1 VIYPVNNMKVSTL
14 LVIAGMIII
23 SLYFLVEV
31 NYYSGVDDSVKN
43 SSDTPFLLIPAIG
56 IEQSINNK
64 SVDYGV
70 YHEPQSAQP
79 GSGTVVLFGHRTLH
93 GSPFL
98 KLDQLKTGDNVTLAW
113 YGVGNVEYRVIN
125 SSIVSEDYRLSVEQ
139 GDVLFLITCYPL
151 GSTKQRLV
159 IKAQQEHI
167 YPYQAPGD
175 TPENSQKYYA
185 VALIVGFFAA
195 GMILSFFYPIQ
206 EERYILT
213 LVTVALT
220 MFLVMGYLF
229 PIPAVGVEYQIS
241 NLSNY
246 LGV

>member
-1 VIYPVNNMKVSTL
+1 
-14 LVIAGMIII
+14 MIII

-31 NYYSGVDDSVKN
+31 NYYSGLEDSETN
-43 SSDTPFLLIPAIG
+43 RSDTPYLLIPSIG

-70 YHEPQSAQP
+70 YHEPQSATP
-79 GSGTVVLFGHRTLH
+79 GNGTVVLFGHRTLH

-98 KLDQLKTGDNVTLAW
+98 NLDQLKPGDNVTLAW

-125 SSIVSEDYRLSVEQ
+125 SSIVPASYRLSVEQ
-139 GDVLFLITCYPL
+139 GYVLFLITCYPL

-167 YPYQAPGD
+167 YPYKPPGESPD
-175 TPENSQKYYA
+175 DLQEYYA
-185 VALIVGFFAA
+185 LALIAEFFSG
-195 GMILSFFYPIQ
+195 GMILSFFYPVKD
-206 EERYILT
+206 ERYILA
-213 LVTVALT
+213 LSTVALS

-229 PIPAVGVEYQIS
+229 PTPAIGIESQIS
-241 NLSNY
+241 DLSNY

>member
-1 VIYPVNNMKVSTL
+1 MIYPVYNMKVSTV

-31 NYYSGVDDSVKN
+31 NYYSGITNSEDN
-43 SSDTPFLLIPAIG
+43 SSDTPYLLIPSIG

-70 YHEPQSAQP
+70 YHEPQSAP
-79 GSGTVVLFGHRTLH
+79 PASGTVVLFGHRTLH

-125 SSIVSEDYRLSVEQ
+125 SSIVSADYRLSVEQ
-139 GDVLFLITCYPL
+139 GNVLFLITCYPL

-159 IKAQQEHI
+159 IKAQEEHI

-175 TPENSQKYYA
+175 TPDNSQKYYG
-185 VALIVGFFAA
+185 VALIAGFFAA
-195 GMILSFFYPIQ
+195 GMVLSLLYPDQ
-206 EERYILT
+206 EERYIL
-213 LVTVALT
+213 LLSTVALT

-229 PIPAVGVEYQIS
+229 PTPAVGIESQIS
-241 NLSNY
+241 NISNY

>member
-1 VIYPVNNMKVSTL
+1 
-14 LVIAGMIII
+14 MIII

-31 NYYSGVDDSVKN
+31 NYYSGIENNEDN
-43 SSDTPFLLIPAIG
+43 SSDTPYLLIPSIG

-93 GSPFL
+93 GSLFL

-125 SSIVSEDYRLSVEQ
+125 SSIVSADYRLSVEQ
-139 GDVLFLITCYPL
+139 GNVLFLITCYPL

-159 IKAQQEHI
+159 IKAKEEHI

-175 TPENSQKYYA
+175 TTDYSQKYYA
-185 VALIVGFFAA
+185 VALIAGFFAA
-195 GMILSFFYPIQ
+195 GMVLSFFYPDR
-206 EERYILT
+206 EERFILA
-213 LVTVALT
+213 LATVALT

-229 PIPAVGVEYQIS
+229 PTPAVGIESQIS
-241 NLSNY
+241 NISNY

>member
-1 VIYPVNNMKVSTL
+1 MKVPTV

-31 NYYSGVDDSVKN
+31 NYYSGIENNEDN
-43 SSDTPFLLIPAIG
+43 SSDTPYLLIPSIG

-98 KLDQLKTGDNVTLAW
+98 KLDQLKAGDNVTLAW
-113 YGVGNVEYRVIN
+113 FGVGNVEYRVIN
-125 SSIVSEDYRLSVEQ
+125 SSIVSADYRLSVEQ
-139 GDVLFLITCYPL
+139 GNVLFLITCYPL

-159 IKAQQEHI
+159 IKAKEEHI

-175 TPENSQKYYA
+175 TSDNSQKYYA
-185 VALIVGFFAA
+185 VALIAGFFAV
-195 GMILSFFYPIQ
+195 GMVLSFLYPDQ
-206 EERYILT
+206 EERHILAIA
-213 LVTVALT
+213 TVALT

-229 PIPAVGVEYQIS
+229 PTPAVGIESQIS
-241 NLSNY
+241 NISNY

>member
-1 VIYPVNNMKVSTL
+1 MKVSTV
-14 LVIAGMIII
+14 LVIAGMMII

-31 NYYSGVDDSVKN
+31 NYYSGVGNTDQN
-43 SSDTPFLLIPAIG
+43 SSDTPYLLIPSIG

-79 GSGTVVLFGHRTLH
+79 GSGTVILFGHRTLH

-98 KLDQLKTGDNVTLAW
+98 KLDQLKSGDNVTLAW

-125 SSIVSEDYRLSVEQ
+125 STIVPASYRLSVEQ

-151 GSTKQRLV
+151 GSTKQRLL
-159 IKAQQEHI
+159 IKAQQEQI
-167 YPYQAPGD
+167 YPYQAPGNTSD
-175 TPENSQKYYA
+175 NSQKYYA
-185 VALIVGFFAA
+185 VALIAGFFIA
-195 GMILSFFYPIQ
+195 GMILSFFYPVK
-206 EERYILT
+206 EERYIL
-213 LVTVALT
+213 VIATVAMT

-229 PIPAVGVEYQIS
+229 PIPAIGIESEIS

>member
-1 VIYPVNNMKVSTL
+1 MKVSTV

-31 NYYSGVDDSVKN
+31 NYYSGIGNSEDN
-43 SSDTPFLLIPAIG
+43 SSDTPYLLIPSIG

-125 SSIVSEDYRLSVEQ
+125 SSIVSADYRLSVEQ
-139 GDVLFLITCYPL
+139 GNVLFLITCYPL

-159 IKAQQEHI
+159 IKAKEEHI
-167 YPYQAPGD
+167 YPYQAPGN
-175 TPENSQKYYA
+175 TPDNSQKYYA
-185 VALIVGFFAA
+185 VALIAGFFAA
-195 GMILSFFYPIQ
+195 GMVLSLLYPDQ
-206 EERYILT
+206 DERYILV
-213 LVTVALT
+213 LATVALT

-229 PIPAVGVEYQIS
+229 PTPAVGIESQIS
-241 NLSNY
+241 NISNY